1 MDAPLQR
8 ALAALDGGDLPGA
21 RAALVEA
28 WRQGRSPAVA
38 DAVGALDARGAD
50 TLRRRLDEVITPRVT
65 STQERLGPLLEV
77 DDPRVTAFCL
87 EALARLPFTTPG
99 AQPLL
104 LSLLEAVARRGDVRL
119 LRRATEIREGLRTR
133 LTRLAMREALLTRF
147 DEVERS
153 LRARPAA
160 PASDLERELEERLAP
175 LTAPARD
182 AASLLAAVYA
192 APEED
197 APRLVYADWLLER
210 GDVRGEF
217 ISLQFKRHRGE
228 QTPAD
233 EAHEAAL
240 LKKHGRAWLG
250 PLAPVCSFGKG
261 YSRTA
266 FERGFLATADIM
278 LSVGKKLEPLWT
290 APEWATV
297 EELDGSWPLE
307 LLERAP
313 LAGLQ
318 RLDRILSVETL
329 ERLRTVTPPLPVREA
344 TVDAHPAAWAA
355 AKRAFPRLDTL
366 RVWLQLVPTLEQL
379 ERLSG
384 LGLTRVQ
391 VNLAWNSPSAAANDA
406 ALPGLLK
413 ALATTPLALES
424 FAIHRYD
431 RRGATPLE
439 LRRTAT
445 GMA

>member
-1 MDAPLQR
+1 MDAPLER

-28 WRQGRSPAVA
+28 WRQARSPAVA
-38 DAVGALDARGAD
+38 DAVGALDARGHD
-50 TLRRRLDEVITPRVT
+50 ELRRRLDEAITPRVT
-65 STQERLGPLLEV
+65 STLERLAPLLEL
-77 DDPRVTAFCL
+77 DDPRVSAFCI

-104 LSLLEAVARRGDVRL
+104 LALLDAVARRGDARL
-119 LRRATEIREGLRTR
+119 LRRAPEIREGLRTR
-133 LTRLAMREALLTRF
+133 LTRLAVRDALLTRF
-147 DEVERS
+147 DAVVAS
-153 LRARPAA
+153 LAARPPHQPSA
-160 PASDLERELEERLAP
+160 LERHLEERLAP
-175 LTAPARD
+175 LRAPARD

-192 APEED
+192 APEAD
-197 APRLVYADWLLER
+197 GPRQVYADWLLER

-240 LKKHGRAWLG
+240 LKKHGRTWLG
-250 PLAPVCSFGKG
+250 PLAPVCSFGKS

-278 LSVGKKLEPLWT
+278 LSVGKKLEPLW
-290 APEWATV
+290 AAREWATV

-329 ERLRTVTPPLPVREA
+329 ERLRALSPRLPVREA
-344 TVDAHPAAWAA
+344 TVDANPASWAA

-366 RVWLQLVPTLEQL
+366 RIWLQLVPTLEQL

-384 LGLTRVQ
+384 LGLTRLQ
-391 VNLAWNSPSAAANDA
+391 VNLAWNSPSAATNDA
-406 ALPGLLK
+406 ALPALLK
-413 ALATTPLALES
+413 ALATTPLAFES
-424 FAIHRYD
+424 LAIHRYD
-431 RRGATPLE
+431 RRGATPIE

-445 GMA
+445 GLA